1 MKKEAEGI
9 VIALDGRIA
18 KVKVGRDSDCEC
30 CEACLVDRASVTDVY
45 NPVDAT
51 VGQRVIIEIPEDNM
65 LIAAFIAFLLPLLTT
80 FMGFLIGVLISQ
92 EFGFPAL
99 LSEVSTSIV
108 AFILTLLYIKY
119 YDRSIKTKMI
129 PVITDVI
136 SEK

>member
-1 MKKEAEGI
+1 
-9 VIALDGRIA
+9 
-18 KVKVGRDSDCEC
+18 
-30 CEACLVDRASVTDVY
+30 
-45 NPVDAT
+45 
-51 VGQRVIIEIPEDNM
+51 
-65 LIAAFIAFLLPLLTT
+65 
-80 FMGFLIGVLISQ
+80 MGFLIGVLISQ